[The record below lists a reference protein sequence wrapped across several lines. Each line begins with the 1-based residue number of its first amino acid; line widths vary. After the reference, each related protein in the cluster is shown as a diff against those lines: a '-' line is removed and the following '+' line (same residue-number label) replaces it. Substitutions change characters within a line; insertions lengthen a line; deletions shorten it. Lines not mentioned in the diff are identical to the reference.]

1 MTPSQLR
8 IALLFSVCLNIGA
21 LGAVAYRSLMPA
33 AVPQAGESLPRYLQ
47 LSPPQREKW
56 HALERGFLHQLAAG
70 AEDIRSHRDRMI
82 QAIFAEKPDATMID
96 AERAAIAR
104 LQDEQQKLVIQQ
116 LLSESALLEPRQR
129 DLLARLL
136 LAQPVGMPNVDQLHR
151 E

>member
-8 IALLFSVCLNIGA
+8 IALLFSVCLNVGA

-33 AVPQAGESLPRYLQ
+33 AAPQAGESLPRYLQ

-96 AERAAIAR
+96 TERAAIAR